1 MLTILAKLLK
11 ALNSEQSTSQLA
23 IAVALAIILGFT
35 PLISLHNLIIVL
47 IALWFRV
54 NLSLLILSYP
64 LFALIGYLL
73 SPLFESFGLSI
84 LQSESLIPM
93 WESFFNT
100 LFGRWSNFYYSG
112 VIGSFIFSIIVAI
125 ITFPLVKMMVR
136 AYREK
141 WLAKIEQLKLVKLIK
156 ASRFWN
162 LYSSI

>member
-1 MLTILAKLLK
+1 MLTILVKLVK
-11 ALNSEQSTSQLA
+11 ALNSEQSTGQLA
-23 IAVALAIILGFT
+23 IAVSLAIILGFT
-35 PLISLHNLIIVL
+35 PLISLHNFIIIL

-54 NLSLLILSYP
+54 NLTLLIVSYP

-73 SPLFESFGLSI
+73 SSIFESTGLSL
-84 LQSESLIPM
+84 LQSESLIPI

-112 VIGSFIFSIIVAI
+112 VVGSFVVSLILAI
-125 ITFPLVKMMVR
+125 IAYPLVKIMVH

-141 WLAKIEQLKLVKLIK
+141 WLAKVEQYKLVKALK
-156 ASRFWN
+156 ASRFWQ